1 MNFPLKT
8 IFKLSE
14 EDMEQRYAMSLSV
27 NDWNLIL
34 DSLTRTECLAVEL
47 KNRII
52 SEVQSQ
58 EKIIEDSKK
67 QMEKEKG
74 KEQKNAK

>member
-1 MNFPLKT
+1 
-8 IFKLSE
+8 
-14 EDMEQRYAMSLSV
+14 MEQRYAMSLSV

>member
-1 MNFPLKT
+1 
-8 IFKLSE
+8 
-14 EDMEQRYAMSLSV
+14 MEQRYALSLSV

-52 SEVQSQ
+52 ANVKEQ
-58 EKIIEDSKK
+58 ESIIENSKK
-67 QMEKEKG
+67 AIYEPKEKG
-74 KEQKNAK
+74 KK